1 MNKNILKKS
10 NNEKNKHITK
20 DTKSSKEK
28 NTKEIFISAK
38 TKKELNKQL
47 FDTDN
52 LYTTLENE
60 QKKKISENIKQKNIP
75 TTLLTQQTELYRKKN
90 LKNLQKIYGGHPNHV
105 NFNLYDKVPKS
116 KKYYNI

>member
-20 DTKSSKEK
+20 DTKSSKE
-28 NTKEIFISAK
+28 IFISAK

-47 FDTDN
+47 IDTDN

-60 QKKKISENIKQKNIP
+60 QKKKISENIKQNIP
-75 TTLLTQQTELYRKKN
+75 STLSTQQTELYRKKN
-90 LKNLQKIYGGHPNHV
+90 LSQLQEIYGGHPNHI
-105 NFNLYDKVPKS
+105 NYNLYNKVPKS